1 MGIFFPCLDLDVFLY
16 CLDENFK
23 NNKGKFWPT
32 VTEGNL
38 FLYLAEKHNISACLD
53 AGDMLQT
60 IKMPGGHIPW
70 NCDGDVVVIQKDSSD
85 ATYTR
90 DTISNYMTEYNF
102 QYREGYGDGDTYD
115 PAKTYDTGDKLL
127 CYGTKNTHLKLDTY
141 FTKLHIT
148 DPTVISHFCRNGFE
162 MSGRSSKVFLQGF
175 EISTAH
181 NPGKAARFEYGTEY
195 LKHVSQRDTSIEDY
209 AKEKIGFTERCAR
222 SPLHSCLRDVPIDG
236 NSEEINIVSDTYNL
250 NAPKMKPL
258 LNLYL

>member
-1 MGIFFPCLDLDVFLY
+1 MVYLKSAEGRTDNTVGGSLPPPPCQATQGALAMM
-16 CLDENFK
+16 
-23 NNKGKFWPT
+23 
-32 VTEGNL
+32 

-141 FTKLHIT
+141 FTKLHVT

-236 NSEEINIVSDTYNL
+236 NIQFRRDQHRFGYI
-250 NAPKMKPL
+250 
-258 LNLYL
+258 